1 MIRSTSIS
9 SYLTEIISADNTG
22 GITVSFLSFTNV
34 ADTDSVLDVYL
45 VKSGEIA
52 SNKNIF
58 IKSLKFPINETLIS
72 EGEHIYLSTGD
83 SILARCDG
91 DITAVCSYCVN

>member
-1 MIRSTSIS
+1 MIKSTSIS
-9 SYLTEIISADNTG
+9 HYLTEIIGADNTG

-34 ADTDSVLDVYL
+34 SDSDSVLDVYL
-45 VKSGEIA
+45 VKSGEVA

-58 IKSLKFPINETLIS
+58 IKSLKFPTNETLIS
-72 EGEHIYLSTGD
+72 EGEYIHLSTGD
-83 SILARCDG
+83 SILAKCEG